1 MPKHKPIRFEEP
13 KMPEAIKKQI
23 KDFISGHP
31 IAKSALKAVLVTAA
45 IGGVLTLAAV
55 APGIVGILGK
65 AAIARKKER
74 KERYGALWHSFH
86 HLKKSRSLEYV
97 GEKNGEMV
105 YRLTNDG
112 ETKLRAFVL
121 ETLAIQNPT
130 KWDGKWR
137 VVVFDIPE
145 KYRRARKAIHKK
157 LVDMGFYPM
166 QKSVLAHP
174 FPCEHEIEFI
184 KDFFNIK
191 PYVDILP
198 VSEMPNGKVLYHFRH
213 FLRKTF

>member
-1 MPKHKPIRFEEP
+1 MPKHKPIRFEKP
-13 KMPEAIKKQI
+13 KMPEAIKRQI
-23 KDFISGHP
+23 KDFVDNHP
-31 IAKSALKAVLVTAA
+31 IAKSALRAVLATVV
-45 IGGVLTLAAV
+45 IGGALTLAAV
-55 APGIVGILGK
+55 VPGIVGVLGK
-65 AAIARKKER
+65 AVIVRKKER
-74 KERYGALWHSFH
+74 KERYSALWHSFR

-97 GEKNGEMV
+97 GEKNGEV
-105 YRLTNDG
+105 IYRLTKGG
-112 ETKLRAFVL
+112 EVKLRAFAL
-121 ETLAIQNPT
+121 ETLAIQNPA

-157 LVDMGFYPM
+157 MVDMGFYPM

-191 PYVDILP
+191 PYVDILL
-198 VSEMPNGKVLYHFRH
+198 VSEMPNGKVLYYFRH
-213 FLRKTF
+213 LLQKTF